1 MSKQFTP
8 SKVARSWLN
17 FINKF
22 EKNSLAKK
30 ETTNP
35 EEILYIFRMIFI
47 LMNENFDH
55 IQPNKYK
62 EYLITEI
69 FPKHKINSMSKI
81 KNKIKKIFLI

>member
-1 MSKQFTP
+1 MNKQFTP
-8 SKVARSWLN
+8 SKVAQSGLN
-17 FINKF
+17 FFNKD
-22 EKNSLAKK
+22 EENSLAKK
-30 ETTNP
+30 ETNP
-35 EEILYIFRMIFI
+35 EEILNIFRMIFI